1 MKVANCKTSAWRI
14 AVSALRDTG
23 GNFTIIGALA
33 LIPLLGICTLS
44 IDIGR
49 GMAERVHAQNVADVS
64 ALGAALVYTKNV
76 QDSTVL
82 QPAAQDMTL
91 ANGLA
96 VSAVTAELVEDYPV
110 AGQQAVKATVTVS
123 VPAVFAEALGLAASY
138 DVAAVSYA
146 SLTSET
152 SEPAPCILAL
162 SSASSAIQVF
172 GGATINATSCDVAAV
187 GGIDNQGM
195 GIYAK
200 TITSGSGNVANNW
213 GTLSADAINYAGAFN
228 NPSWNFNV
236 PSSSKLFNKTTTISD
251 PLATNSAL
259 VSARSEL
266 GSYSA
271 PASLTDP
278 ATLPGPSWDFNWSPS
293 GTVKDF
299 ETSPGN
305 YVVPAGNYT
314 LGSLSVGG
322 GVNVTFESGSTI
334 TVDSGLNNTG
344 SSLRFGDVNLTVNGG
359 FSSGP
364 SGITMGDGSLWIGSG
379 NVSLNGT
386 NRFGNGQVIINAN
399 TTIAN
404 AATLVLGTGNHYFAG
419 LNVSSNAW
427 FGDGDLSVS
436 NGLIV
441 GGGSSLVTGNGNY
454 RIGAGSSGDAITLS
468 GSGIFIMGDGSF
480 SASGGIR
487 TDGGSRLVF
496 GKTTNHY
503 INGSL
508 NAAGGVL
515 FRTSRYTVNGDFING
530 TGGATWPYTS
540 PINGLTYGDELEGTT
555 VSGYDMA
562 GVNVTF
568 VLAGA
573 INLAGGAKTMLIAP
587 TTGVAGGA
595 LADILIESQTSSSTT
610 WTAGVQN
617 VFVGAV
623 HLPNSDLNL
632 SGGSTTLANGQC
644 FMLIVKTIIAS
655 GGASTG
661 SSCASVIHKS
671 SGSSNTKIALVG

>member
-1 MKVANCKTSAWRI
+1 MKVANCKISAWRI

-23 GNFTIIGALA
+23 GNFTIIAALA
-33 LIPLLGICTLS
+33 LIPLLGVCTLS

-49 GMAERVHAQNVADVS
+49 GMSERVHAQNVADVS
-64 ALGAALVYTKNV
+64 ALGAALVFAKNM

-82 QPAAQDMTL
+82 QTAAQDMTL
-91 ANGLA
+91 ANGLSA
-96 VSAVTAELVEDYPV
+96 TAVTAELVDDYPV
-110 AGQQAVKATVTVS
+110 AGQQAVKAMVTVE
-123 VPAVFAEALGLAASY
+123 VPAVFAQALGLAASY
-138 DVAAVSYA
+138 NVAAVSYA
-146 SLTSET
+146 SLTSES

-162 SSASSAIQVF
+162 SSTASAIQVF

-187 GGIDNQGM
+187 GGIDNQGV

-200 TITSGSGNVANNW
+200 TITSGSGSIANNW

-293 GTVKDF
+293 GTVKGF

-344 SSLRFGDVNLTVNGG
+344 NSLRFGDVNLTVNGG

-364 SGITMGDGSLWIGSG
+364 SGITMGNGSLWIGSG

-386 NRFGNGQVIINAN
+386 NRFGNGRVIINAN

-404 AATLVLGTGNHYFAG
+404 AATLVLGTGNHYFAS
-419 LNVSSNAW
+419 LNVSSTAW

-436 NGLIV
+436 NGL
-441 GGGSSLVTGNGNY
+441 
-454 RIGAGSSGDAITLS
+454 
-468 GSGIFIMGDGSF
+468 
-480 SASGGIR
+480 
-487 TDGGSRLVF
+487 
-496 GKTTNHY
+496 
-503 INGSL
+503 
-508 NAAGGVL
+508 
-515 FRTSRYTVNGDFING
+515 TV
-530 TGGATWPYTS
+530 
-540 PINGLTYGDELEGTT
+540 
-555 VSGYDMA
+555 
-562 GVNVTF
+562 
-568 VLAGA
+568 
-573 INLAGGAKTMLIAP
+573 
-587 TTGVAGGA
+587 
-595 LADILIESQTSSSTT
+595 
-610 WTAGVQN
+610 
-617 VFVGAV
+617 
-623 HLPNSDLNL
+623 
-632 SGGSTTLANGQC
+632 
-644 FMLIVKTIIAS
+644 AS

-661 SSCASVIHKS
+661 SSCASVTRQS
-671 SGSSNTKIALVG
+671 SSSNNTKITLVG